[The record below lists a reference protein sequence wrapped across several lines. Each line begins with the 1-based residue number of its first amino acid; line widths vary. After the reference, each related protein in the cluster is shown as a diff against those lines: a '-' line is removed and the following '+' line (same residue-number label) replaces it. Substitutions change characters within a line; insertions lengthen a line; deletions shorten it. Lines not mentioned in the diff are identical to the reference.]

1 MAQIISI
8 KSIKE
13 SCSHLYDNN
22 CLNFLYKKKFSLAYA
37 FDLSTDKIELFIP
50 LKFSLLENPDVV
62 LEFCKKVLD
71 LRFSNRKQITINFSK
86 CIDLDVGAL
95 SILNTFLLHL
105 RDEANSK
112 EKNITFK
119 TTFTGKIDLD
129 ILIYKVGII
138 TLLKLENF
146 PEKIKEYIEKLK
158 LEINNKNIK
167 TLPLLAGGGTTI
179 EFLRELIIK
188 KRTAKYISD
197 NSKFGTE
204 VVKFVNECLET
215 VGYILNL
222 KGNRNF
228 KGMIGELATNSL
240 EHLGEEMC
248 QLYCTGYYIIDK
260 NTEGEGSI
268 VFFNFGNTIYESL
281 LHDSTEDIKIKLSR
295 LSRLHCFDDC
305 FTEENLWTL
314 AALQPKISR
323 KYDKKINNERGTG
336 TIKLLEG
343 FKNFSSDKEKM
354 MTIISGKTQIL
365 FDNSKISSYNEG
377 DKRIA
382 LNEENSLE
390 IRPSSKYLKNLKHS
404 FPGTIIYI
412 QFSLSEEYL
421 KKGVK

>member
-1 MAQIISI
+1 M
-8 KSIKE
+8 
-13 SCSHLYDNN
+13 
-22 CLNFLYKKKFSLAYA
+22 YKKKFSLAYA
-37 FDLSTDKIELFIP
+37 FDLSTDKIELFVP
-50 LKFSLLENPDVV
+50 VQFSLLEDSNVV
-62 LEFCKKVLD
+62 LEFCKRVLD

-86 CIDLDVGAL
+86 CILLDVAAL

-112 EKNITFK
+112 EKNIVFK
-119 TTFTGKIDLD
+119 TTFTGKTNLD

-146 PEKIKEYIEKLK
+146 PEKTKQYIEKLK
-158 LEINNKNIK
+158 LEIDDKNIK

-188 KRTAKYISD
+188 NKTAKYISD

-204 VVKFVNECLET
+204 VVRFVNECLET

-281 LHDSTEDIKIKLSR
+281 LHDSTKDIKEKLSR
-295 LSRLHCFDDC
+295 LSKLHYFDDL

-323 KYDKKINNERGTG
+323 KYDRKINNERGTG

-343 FKNFSSDKEKM
+343 FKNFSSDKEKL
-354 MTIISGKTQIL
+354 MTIVSGKTQIL
-365 FDNSKISSYNEG
+365 FDNSKISSYNDI
-377 DKRIA
+377 DKRVA

-390 IRPSSKYLKNLKHS
+390 TRPSSKYLKNLKHS

-412 QFSLSEEYL
+412 QFSLSGEYL
-421 KKGVK
+421 KKGVE